1 MNNNTLSRRKW
12 LQSSL
17 SLAGG
22 AALSGALP
30 LVSAPLVSSPV
41 TCLATPRE
49 LAQKEGGML
58 LLGSNENPY
67 GPSPKAIEAMTEA
80 VKRGNRYAHVE
91 PLVAEIAAFRG
102 VAPENV
108 VMGAGSAEIL
118 GLAALAF
125 AKPGAEVIAAKP
137 TFFVL
142 PDTAKRIG
150 ANVVEVTV
158 DADLR
163 HDLGKMASAVSP
175 KTSIVYVCNPN
186 NPTGTKLEA
195 AQIRAFCEEISKK
208 TVVVVDEVYHDF
220 ISDATMIP
228 LAVKN
233 PNIVV
238 VRSFSKVY
246 GLAGMRVGYGIA
258 HADTIK
264 KLQAL
269 QAWSGNA
276 ISQVSMA
283 AARASLQDQ
292 AFVRMSVEKIA
303 EGREIVSSYL
313 KSEGIFT
320 VPSFANIVYFALD
333 KFPASKVQGG
343 FVKQMEERNVI
354 IREGAV
360 GERRFCRVSMGTPE
374 EMRQF
379 VNILK
384 TLKA

>member
-1 MNNNTLSRRKW
+1 MNNILSRRKW
-12 LQSSL
+12 LQASL

-30 LVSAPLVSSPV
+30 LVSAPV
-41 TCLATPRE
+41 TCFATERE

-67 GPSPKAIEAMTEA
+67 GPSPKAREAMLEA
-80 VKRGNRYAHVE
+80 VQRGNRYANVQ
-91 PLVAEIAAFRG
+91 PLVADLAAFRG

-108 VMGAGSAEIL
+108 IMGAGSAEIL

-125 AKPGAEVIAAKP
+125 AKPQTEVIAAKP

-142 PDTAKRIG
+142 PDVAKRLG
-150 ANVVEVTV
+150 ANVVEISV

-163 HDLGKMASAVSP
+163 HDLAKMASAVTP
-175 KTSIVYVCNPN
+175 KTSLVYVCNPN

-195 AQIRAFCEEISKK
+195 AQIRAFCEEMSKK
-208 TVVVVDEVYHDF
+208 AVVVVDEVYHDF
-220 ISDATMIP
+220 ITDASMIP
-228 LAVKN
+228 LATQN
-233 PNIVV
+233 PNVVV

-258 HADTIK
+258 HAETIK

-283 AARASLQDQ
+283 AARASLKDQD
-292 AFVRMSVEKIA
+292 FVRMSLEKIA
-303 EGREIVSSYL
+303 EGREIVAAYC

-343 FVKQMEERNVI
+343 FAKQMEAQNIV
-354 IREGAV
+354 IREGLV

-379 VNILK
+379 VNVLK

>member
-1 MNNNTLSRRKW
+1 MQTPTLSRRKW

-17 SLAGG
+17 TLAGG
-22 AALSGALP
+22 AALAGALP
-30 LVSAPLVSSPV
+30 LVSLPV
-41 TCLATPRE
+41 TCVASPHE
-49 LAQKEGGML
+49 LALKEGGML

-67 GPSPKAIEAMTEA
+67 GPSPKAREAMIEA
-80 VKRGNRYAHVE
+80 VQRGNRYADVK
-91 PLVAEIAAFRG
+91 PLVADVAAFRG

-125 AKPGAEVIAAKP
+125 AKSRTEVVAAKP

-142 PDTAKRIG
+142 PDVAKRLG
-150 ANVVEVTV
+150 ATVVEITV

-163 HDLGKMASAVSP
+163 HDLSKMASAISP
-175 KTSIVYVCNPN
+175 KTSLVYVCNPN

-195 AQIRAFCEEISKK
+195 SLLRAFCEEVAKK
-208 TVVVVDEVYHDF
+208 AVVVVDEVYHDF
-220 ISDATMIP
+220 IDDASMIP
-228 LAVKN
+228 LAVQN
-233 PNIVV
+233 PNVIVA
-238 VRSFSKVY
+238 RSFSKVY
-246 GLAGMRVGYGIA
+246 GLAGMRIGYGIA

-276 ISQVSMA
+276 ISQVSLA
-283 AARASLQDQ
+283 AARVSLQDQ
-292 AFVRMSVEKIA
+292 AFVRMTLEKIA
-303 EGREIVSSYL
+303 EGREIVSAYL
-313 KSEGIFT
+313 KSEGIFS
-320 VPSFANIVYFALD
+320 VPSFANVVYFALD
-333 KFPASKVQGG
+333 KFPASKTTGG
-343 FVKQMEERNVI
+343 FAKQMEERNII
-354 IREGAV
+354 IREGNV

-379 VNILK
+379 VNVLK